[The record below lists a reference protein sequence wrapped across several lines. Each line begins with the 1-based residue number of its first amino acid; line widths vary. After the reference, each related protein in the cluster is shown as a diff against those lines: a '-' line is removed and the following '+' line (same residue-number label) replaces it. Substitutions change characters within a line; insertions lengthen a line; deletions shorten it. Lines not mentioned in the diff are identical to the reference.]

1 MKLLR
6 LNQHLTDVVRKNE
19 INLPTI
25 DPTINVTDQNH
36 DDDVV
41 YVKYIPPPPKNPV
54 QLIHPRDKFKQKV
67 KQLRKK
73 KKDYR
78 K

>member
-6 LNQHLTDVVRKNE
+6 LNQHLTDVVRENE

-41 YVKYIPPPPKNPV
+41 YVK
-54 QLIHPRDKFKQKV
+54 
-67 KQLRKK
+67 
-73 KKDYR
+73 
-78 K
+78 